1 MRVVYRLS
9 ERVAGFDFFP
19 WLVMERSRGA
29 TEVVLDTRN
38 PNTGKWSPAK
48 VAQRIDSILAPG
60 AALAGMTCSIGWE
73 GDMEPT
79 PGYSGPLV
87 EAVRAGLVIPRLK
100 SVLPAG
106 SARYTITMRREERA
120 PSRNSD
126 PKVWGDFAAEIGA
139 LIIPDYGDA
148 PIHLHDRMALYA
160 GAEMNFFVTNGPV
173 MLGFLSEYPTM
184 GFDVSESP
192 PKHVGLDWRSGEKYP
207 WLLPQHRQFYERP
220 TAEFI
225 RDRFYAWRDGR
236 G

>member
-9 ERVAGFDFFP
+9 DRVAGFDYFS
-19 WLVMERSRGA
+19 WLIMERSRGA
-29 TEVVLDTRN
+29 TEIVLDTRN
-38 PNTGKWSPAK
+38 PATRKWSADK
-48 VAQRIDSILAPG
+48 VAQRIESILAPG
-60 AALAGMTCSIGWE
+60 PALAGMRCSFGEI
-73 GDMEPT
+73 GDMGPT
-79 PGYSGPLV
+79 EGYCGPLV
-87 EAVRAGLVIPRLK
+87 ALAKTGAVLPRLK
-100 SVLPAG
+100 SVKLAG
-106 SARYTITMRREERA
+106 GARYTITMRNEERA

-126 PKVWGDFAAEIGA
+126 PKVWGEFAKEIGA

-184 GFDVSESP
+184 GFDVAESP
-192 PKHVGLDWRSGEKYP
+192 PKHVGLDWQNGEKYP
-207 WLLPQHRQFYERP
+207 FLLPQHRQFYERP

-225 RDRFYAWRDGR
+225 RERFYAWREGR